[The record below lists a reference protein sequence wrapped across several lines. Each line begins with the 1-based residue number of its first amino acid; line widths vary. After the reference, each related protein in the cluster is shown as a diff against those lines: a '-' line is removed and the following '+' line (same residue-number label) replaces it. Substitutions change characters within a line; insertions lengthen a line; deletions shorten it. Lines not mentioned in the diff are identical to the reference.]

1 MPCSA
6 PCLRSIATTLNKVC
20 FNGVTVGER
29 NHLTG
34 RWEFLGARGERA
46 GRAFSA
52 AWNYEVPDAFSSC
65 VATVRYAS
73 DGCAAFIILHVRH
86 DINATE
92 RSHRASKVN

>member
-52 AWNYEVPDAFSSC
+52 AWNYEVQMLFQVASPRCATRVTDAPRSSFPRP
-65 VATVRYAS
+65 A
-73 DGCAAFIILHVRH
+73 
-86 DINATE
+86 
-92 RSHRASKVN
+92 